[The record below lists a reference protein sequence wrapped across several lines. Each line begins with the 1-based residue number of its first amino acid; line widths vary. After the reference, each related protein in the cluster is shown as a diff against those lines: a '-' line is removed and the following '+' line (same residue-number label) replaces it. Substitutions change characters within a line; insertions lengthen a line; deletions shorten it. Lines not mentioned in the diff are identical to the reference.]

1 MGVPGKP
8 FHEKPPTLGELAEV
22 EDSSAPAPPPGTT
35 RTKPGPEAGYPGA
48 SPEIVD
54 AAFAGDATPSGAIEN
69 SPQWQQFFDICS
81 RIQGFPRHL
90 SIHVGGMLV
99 TGEPLID
106 MLPVERAT
114 MPGRVV
120 VQFNKDD
127 VEDLGLIKMDMLGLR
142 TLSVVE
148 ECLQLATAAT
158 GRRPD
163 LDALDLKDP
172 EVYRIASEADT
183 VGVFQI
189 ESRAQMATLPRT
201 RPDKFSDLVV
211 EVAIIRP
218 GPIQGNAVNPYIRR
232 RQGREPVSY
241 PHPKL
246 EPILEDTLGVILFQ
260 EQILQIAMDLGG
272 YTPAQADGFRRAMDR
287 NRSASA
293 MEALRDDFLS
303 SCAEHSGVDAKLG
316 NEIFRAIS
324 GFAQFGFC
332 RCLAGS
338 TRIEDP
344 ISGRTAT
351 LAELADFSEFY
362 SWRGGTLLAPPLL
375 GPPRSLLRGVG
386 VTSVLACGADRK
398 LRPAGI
404 SALYRN
410 GVQSTYRVASHS
422 GRSIIATGNHPFLT
436 PQGYRQLDDLGP
448 GCEVA
453 MQWTGDDIFWDR
465 IAAIDDAGEQETFD
479 LTVEPDH
486 NFVAEG
492 FVVHNSHAA
501 AFARTTYETIWL
513 RSHFPA
519 AYYCALMN
527 NQPMGFY
534 APSVLVEDA
543 KRHGVA
549 VLPVD
554 INRSRERCLPEGK
567 DAMRLG
573 FNYVRSIGQGQLERL
588 RREREKGEFSG
599 LQDFC
604 DRLCP
609 RDDSTAPVRD
619 GTISAPD
626 GRAGHVGTS
635 LNPAVPAPLS
645 RDAVENL
652 VMVGAFDFL
661 GRPRRRLL
669 WDVRE
674 AYQSAGCSRLVEPPA
689 EELPLPEMTEL
700 ERTSTDY
707 QLLEVTTGRHLV
719 SYYRDELIAEGVT
732 DSRGLKVARHNSRVR
747 VAGLV
752 ITRQAPGTAKRFRF
766 FTLEDEWGHINL
778 ILRPDFFSRHRRT
791 CNRNQMLLF
800 DGVVQNVDNVISVM
814 ATDVRALATPHVSPT
829 SHDFR

>member
-8 FHEKPPTLGELAEV
+8 FHEKPPTLGQLAAGEAA
-22 EDSSAPAPPPGTT
+22 SAPARPPGAT
-35 RTKPGPEAGYPGA
+35 RIKPGPEAGNPGA
-48 SPEIVD
+48 SPSLVD
-54 AAFAGDATPSGAIEN
+54 AAFTGDATPEDALEA
-69 SPQWQQFFDICS
+69 SPQWRQFFDICR

-106 MLPVERAT
+106 MLPVERAS

-148 ECLQLATAAT
+148 ECLELAEAQT
-158 GRRPD
+158 GERPD

-287 NRSASA
+287 NRSSAA
-293 MEALRDDFLS
+293 MEALRDDFLRA
-303 SCAEHSGVDAKLG
+303 CAETSGVDDKLG
-316 NEIFRAIS
+316 NEIFHAIS

-344 ISGRTAT
+344 ITGRTAT
-351 LAELADFSEFY
+351 LSELADISEFY
-362 SWRGGTLLAPPLL
+362 NWRGSTLA
-375 GPPRSLLRGVG
+375 RARYARGVG
-386 VTSVLACGADRK
+386 VTSVMACGVDRK

-404 SALYRN
+404 AAIYRN
-410 GVQSTYRVASHS
+410 GVQPTYGVTSHS
-422 GRSIIATGNHPFLT
+422 GRAIVATGNHPFLT
-436 PQGYRQLDDLGP
+436 PQGYRQIDDLGP

-453 MQWTGDDIFWDR
+453 MQWTGEDIFWDR
-465 IAAIDDAGEQETFD
+465 IAAIEDAGEQETFD
-479 LTVEPDH
+479 LTVDPHH

-513 RSHFPA
+513 RSRFPA

-543 KRHGVA
+543 KRHGIRVK
-549 VLPVD
+549 PVD
-554 INRSRERCLPEGK
+554 INLSRERCLPAGK

-588 RREREKGEFSG
+588 RRERQKGEFRD

-604 DRLCP
+604 DRACTP
-609 RDDSTAPVRD
+609 KQYPPDRPVGERD
-619 GTISAPD
+619 GTSSVPD
-626 GRAGHVGTS
+626 GRAGHLGTS

-645 RDAVENL
+645 QEAVENL

-661 GRPRRRLL
+661 GRPRRRIL

-674 AYQSAGCSRLVEPPA
+674 AYESAGQNQLVEPTA
-689 EELPLPEMTEL
+689 EELPLPEMTEI
-700 ERTSTDY
+700 EVTSTDY
-707 QLLEVTTGRHLV
+707 QLLQVTTGRHLV
-719 SYYRDELIAEGVT
+719 SYYRDELIADGVT
-732 DSRGLKVARHNSRVR
+732 DSRGLKTAPHNSHVR

-778 ILRPDFFSRHRRT
+778 ILHPDFFSQHRAT

-800 DGVVQNVDNVISVM
+800 DGIVQNVDNVISVK
-814 ATDVRALATPHVSPT
+814 ATDVRALHRPAVAPR

>member
-8 FHEKPPTLGELAEV
+8 FHEKPPTLGQLAEA
-22 EDSSAPAPPPGTT
+22 EETSAPARPPGAT
-35 RTKPGPEAGYPGA
+35 RIKPGPEAGYPGA
-48 SPEIVD
+48 SPDIVD
-54 AAFAGDATPSGAIEN
+54 GVFAACAAPDGAIDN
-69 SPQWQQFFDICS
+69 SPQWRQFFDICR

-99 TGEPLID
+99 TGQPLIE

-148 ECLQLATAAT
+148 ECLELAEAQT
-158 GRRPD
+158 GERPD

-189 ESRAQMATLPRT
+189 ESRAHMATLPRT

-287 NRSASA
+287 NRSSAA
-293 MEALRDDFLS
+293 MEALRDDFLRA
-303 SCAEHSGVDAKLG
+303 CAETSGVDDKLG
-316 NEIFRAIS
+316 NEIFHAIS

-344 ISGRTAT
+344 ITGRTAT
-351 LAELADFSEFY
+351 LSELADISEFY
-362 SWRGGTLLAPPLL
+362 NWRGSTLA
-375 GPPRSLLRGVG
+375 RARYARGVG
-386 VTSVLACGADRK
+386 VTSVMACGVDRK

-404 SALYRN
+404 AAIYRN
-410 GVQSTYRVASHS
+410 GVQPTYGVTSHS
-422 GRSIIATGNHPFLT
+422 GRAIVATGNHPFLT
-436 PQGYRQLDDLGP
+436 PQGYRQIDDLGP

-453 MQWTGDDIFWDR
+453 MQWTGEDIFWDR
-465 IAAIDDAGEQETFD
+465 IAAIEDAGEQETFD
-479 LTVEPDH
+479 LTVDPHH

-513 RSHFPA
+513 RSRFPA

-543 KRHGVA
+543 KRHGIRVK
-549 VLPVD
+549 PVD
-554 INRSRERCLPEGK
+554 INLSRERCLPAGK

-588 RREREKGEFSG
+588 RRERQKGEFRD

-604 DRLCP
+604 DRACTP
-609 RDDSTAPVRD
+609 KQYPPDRPVSERD
-619 GTISAPD
+619 GTSSAPD
-626 GRAGHVGTS
+626 GRAGHLGTS

-645 RDAVENL
+645 REAVENL
-652 VMVGAFDFL
+652 VMVGSFDFL
-661 GRPRRRLL
+661 GRPRRRIL

-674 AYQSAGCSRLVEPPA
+674 AYESAGQNQLVEPTA
-689 EELPLPEMTEL
+689 EELPLPEMTEI
-700 ERTSTDY
+700 EVTSTDY
-707 QLLEVTTGRHLV
+707 QLLQVTTGRHLV
-719 SYYRDELIAEGVT
+719 SYYRDELIADGVT
-732 DSRGLKVARHNSRVR
+732 DSRGLKTAPHNSHVR

-778 ILRPDFFSRHRRT
+778 ILHPDFFSQHRAT

-800 DGVVQNVDNVISVM
+800 DGIVQNVDNVISVK
-814 ATDVRALATPHVSPT
+814 ATDVRALHRPAVAPS

>member
-8 FHEKPPTLGELAEV
+8 LHEKPSVATDELTQ
-22 EDSSAPAPPPGTT
+22 PAPNTT
-35 RTKPGPEAGYPGA
+35 RVKPGPEAGYPGA
-48 SPEIVD
+48 SPELVD
-54 AAFAGDATPSGAIEN
+54 AGFAAAPAGGLRQN
-69 SPQWQQFFDICS
+69 RQWSQFFDICK

-148 ECLQLATAAT
+148 ECLQLTEKAT
-158 GRRPD
+158 GTRPD

-201 RPDKFSDLVV
+201 RPDRFSDLVV

-232 RQGREPVSY
+232 RQGREEVTY

-246 EPILEDTLGVILFQ
+246 EPILKDTLGVILFQ
-260 EQILQIAMDLGG
+260 EQILEIAMSLGG

-287 NRSASA
+287 HRHEHE
-293 MEALRDDFLS
+293 MEALRDGFLRAV
-303 SCAEHSGVDAKLG
+303 AEHSGVDAELG
-316 NEIFRAIS
+316 NDIFRSIS

-332 RCLAGS
+332 RCLAGD
-338 TRIEDP
+338 TRITDP
-344 ISGRTAT
+344 ITGNSTSLT
-351 LAELADFSEFY
+351 ELADHFDYRDWS
-362 SWRGGTLLAPPLL
+362 GGATLLAPP
-375 GPPRSLLRGVG
+375 
-386 VTSVLACGADRK
+386 VTSVLSHVEGRLAPGSIGAV
-398 LRPAGI
+398 
-404 SALYRN
+404 YRN
-410 GVQSTYRVASHS
+410 GVQRVHRVLSHS
-422 GRSIIATGNHPFLT
+422 GRAITATGNHPFLT
-436 PQGYRQLDDLGP
+436 PQGYRQLDDLAP

-453 MQWTGDDIFWDR
+453 LQWGAADIFWDR

-479 LTVEPDH
+479 ITVEPHH
-486 NFVAEG
+486 NFVADG

-513 RSHFPA
+513 RDRFPA
-519 AYYCALMN
+519 AYYCALLN

-534 APSVLVEDA
+534 HPAVLLEDA
-543 KRHGVA
+543 KRHGVE
-549 VLPVD
+549 VLPVHV
-554 INRSRERCLPEGK
+554 NLSRERCLPG
-567 DAMRLG
+567 DGGVGNGARLASTMRLG
-573 FNYVRSIGQGQLERL
+573 FNYVRGIGEGALERL
-588 RREREKGEFSG
+588 RQERERGEFRD

-604 DRLCP
+604 DRVCTP
-609 RDDSTAPVRD
+609 DDEAVAAHRAAA
-619 GTISAPD
+619 GR
-626 GRAGHVGTS
+626 RAGNLGTS
-635 LNPAVPAPLS
+635 LNPAEPAPLT
-645 RDAVENL
+645 REAVENL
-652 VMVGAFDFL
+652 VMVGAFDHL
-661 GRPRRRLL
+661 GVARRRLL
-669 WDVRE
+669 WDVRDAYE
-674 AYQSAGCSRLVEPPA
+674 AAGRARLVKPA
-689 EELPLPEMTEL
+689 AEALPLPPMTEL
-700 ERTSTDY
+700 EVTATDY
-707 QLLEVTTGRHLV
+707 QLLEVTTGRHLM
-719 SYYRDELIAEGVT
+719 SYYREALERAGVV
-732 DSRGLKVARHNSRVR
+732 DSRALKDAPNESRVR

-778 ILRPDFFSRHRRT
+778 ILHPDFFNRHRAVA
-791 CNRNQMLLF
+791 NRNQLLMF
-800 DGVVQNVDNVISVM
+800 EGTVQNVDNVISVR
-814 ATDVRALATPHVSPT
+814 ATDVRALPPLEVSPP
-829 SHDFR
+829 SHDYH

>member
-8 FHEKPPTLGELAEV
+8 FHEKPPTLGQLAAGEAA
-22 EDSSAPAPPPGTT
+22 SAPARPPGAT
-35 RTKPGPEAGYPGA
+35 RIKPGPEAGNPGA
-48 SPEIVD
+48 SPSLVD
-54 AAFAGDATPSGAIEN
+54 AAFTGDATPEDALEA
-69 SPQWQQFFDICS
+69 SPQWRQFFDICR

-106 MLPVERAT
+106 MLPVERAS

-148 ECLQLATAAT
+148 ECLELAEAQT
-158 GRRPD
+158 GERPD

-287 NRSASA
+287 NRSSAA
-293 MEALRDDFLS
+293 MEALRDDFLRA
-303 SCAEHSGVDAKLG
+303 CAETSGVDDKLG
-316 NEIFRAIS
+316 NEIFHAIS

-344 ISGRTAT
+344 ITGRTAT
-351 LAELADFSEFY
+351 LSELADISEFY
-362 SWRGGTLLAPPLL
+362 NWRGSTLA
-375 GPPRSLLRGVG
+375 RARYARGVG
-386 VTSVLACGADRK
+386 VTSVMACGVDRK

-404 SALYRN
+404 AAIYRN
-410 GVQSTYRVASHS
+410 GVQPTYGVTSHS
-422 GRSIIATGNHPFLT
+422 GRAIVATGNHPFLT
-436 PQGYRQLDDLGP
+436 PQGYRQIDDLGP

-453 MQWTGDDIFWDR
+453 MQWTGEDIFWDR
-465 IAAIDDAGEQETFD
+465 IAAIEDAGEQETFD
-479 LTVEPDH
+479 LTVDPHH

-513 RSHFPA
+513 RSRFPA

-543 KRHGVA
+543 KRHGIRVK
-549 VLPVD
+549 PVD
-554 INRSRERCLPEGK
+554 INLSRERCLPAGK

-588 RREREKGEFSG
+588 RRERQKGEFRD

-604 DRLCP
+604 DRACTP
-609 RDDSTAPVRD
+609 KQYPPDRPVGERD
-619 GTISAPD
+619 GTSSVPD
-626 GRAGHVGTS
+626 GRAGHLGTS

-645 RDAVENL
+645 REAVENL
-652 VMVGAFDFL
+652 VMVGSFDFL
-661 GRPRRRLL
+661 GRPRRRIL

-674 AYQSAGCSRLVEPPA
+674 AYESAGQNQLVEPTA
-689 EELPLPEMTEL
+689 EELPLPEMTEI
-700 ERTSTDY
+700 EVTSTDY
-707 QLLEVTTGRHLV
+707 QLLQVTTGRHLV
-719 SYYRDELIAEGVT
+719 SYYRDELVADGVT
-732 DSRGLKVARHNSRVR
+732 DSRGLKTAPHNSHVR

-778 ILRPDFFSRHRRT
+778 ILHPDFFSQHRAT

-800 DGVVQNVDNVISVM
+800 DGIVQNVDNVISVK
-814 ATDVRALATPHVSPT
+814 ATDVRALHRPAVAPR

>member
-1 MGVPGKP
+1 
-8 FHEKPPTLGELAEV
+8 
-22 EDSSAPAPPPGTT
+22 
-35 RTKPGPEAGYPGA
+35 
-48 SPEIVD
+48 
-54 AAFAGDATPSGAIEN
+54 
-69 SPQWQQFFDICS
+69 
-81 RIQGFPRHL
+81 
-90 SIHVGGMLV
+90 
-99 TGEPLID
+99 
-106 MLPVERAT
+106 

-148 ECLQLATAAT
+148 ECLELAEAQT
-158 GRRPD
+158 GERPD

-287 NRSASA
+287 NRSSAA
-293 MEALRDDFLS
+293 MEALRDDFLRA
-303 SCAEHSGVDAKLG
+303 CAETSGVDDKLG
-316 NEIFRAIS
+316 NEIFHAIS

-344 ISGRTAT
+344 ITGRTAT
-351 LAELADFSEFY
+351 LSELADISEFY
-362 SWRGGTLLAPPLL
+362 NWRGSTLA
-375 GPPRSLLRGVG
+375 RARYARGVG
-386 VTSVLACGADRK
+386 VTSVMACGVDRK

-404 SALYRN
+404 AAIYRN
-410 GVQSTYRVASHS
+410 GVQPTYGVTSHS
-422 GRSIIATGNHPFLT
+422 GRAIVATGNHPFLT
-436 PQGYRQLDDLGP
+436 PQGYRQIDDLGP

-453 MQWTGDDIFWDR
+453 MQWTGEDIFWDR
-465 IAAIDDAGEQETFD
+465 IAAIEDAGEQETFD
-479 LTVEPDH
+479 LTVDPHH

-513 RSHFPA
+513 RSRFPA

-543 KRHGVA
+543 KRHGIRVK
-549 VLPVD
+549 PVD
-554 INRSRERCLPEGK
+554 INLSRERCLPAGK

-588 RREREKGEFSG
+588 RRERQKGEFRD

-604 DRLCP
+604 DRACTP
-609 RDDSTAPVRD
+609 KQYPPDRPVGERD
-619 GTISAPD
+619 GTSSAPD
-626 GRAGHVGTS
+626 GRAGHLGTS

-645 RDAVENL
+645 REAVENL
-652 VMVGAFDFL
+652 VMVGSFDFL
-661 GRPRRRLL
+661 GRPRRRIL

-674 AYQSAGCSRLVEPPA
+674 AYESAGQNQLVEPTA
-689 EELPLPEMTEL
+689 EELPLPEMTEI
-700 ERTSTDY
+700 EVTSTDY
-707 QLLEVTTGRHLV
+707 QLLQVTTGRHLV
-719 SYYRDELIAEGVT
+719 SYYRDELIADGVT
-732 DSRGLKVARHNSRVR
+732 DSRGLKTAPHNSHVR

-778 ILRPDFFSRHRRT
+778 ILHPDFFSQHRAT

-800 DGVVQNVDNVISVM
+800 DGIVQNVDNVISVK
-814 ATDVRALATPHVSPT
+814 ATDVRALHRPAVAPS

>member
-8 FHEKPPTLGELAEV
+8 FHEKPPTLGQLAAGEAA
-22 EDSSAPAPPPGTT
+22 SAPARPPGAT
-35 RTKPGPEAGYPGA
+35 RIKPGPEAGNPGA
-48 SPEIVD
+48 SPSLVD
-54 AAFAGDATPSGAIEN
+54 AAFTGDATPEDALEA
-69 SPQWQQFFDICS
+69 SPQWRQFFDICR

-106 MLPVERAT
+106 MLPVERAS

-148 ECLQLATAAT
+148 ECLELAEAQT
-158 GRRPD
+158 GERPD

-287 NRSASA
+287 NRSSAA
-293 MEALRDDFLS
+293 MEALRDDFLRA
-303 SCAEHSGVDAKLG
+303 CAETSGVDDKLG
-316 NEIFRAIS
+316 NEIFHAIS

-344 ISGRTAT
+344 ITGRTAT
-351 LAELADFSEFY
+351 LSELADISEFY
-362 SWRGGTLLAPPLL
+362 NWRGSTLA
-375 GPPRSLLRGVG
+375 RARYARGVG
-386 VTSVLACGADRK
+386 VTSVMACGVDRK

-404 SALYRN
+404 AAIYRN
-410 GVQSTYRVASHS
+410 GVQPTYGVTSQS
-422 GRSIIATGNHPFLT
+422 GRAIVATGNHPFLT
-436 PQGYRQLDDLGP
+436 PQGYRQIDDLGP

-453 MQWTGDDIFWDR
+453 MQWTGGDIFWDR
-465 IAAIDDAGEQETFD
+465 IAAIEDAGEQETFD
-479 LTVEPDH
+479 LTVDPHH

-513 RSHFPA
+513 RSRFPA

-543 KRHGVA
+543 KRHGIRVK
-549 VLPVD
+549 PVD
-554 INRSRERCLPEGK
+554 INLSRERCLPAGK

-588 RREREKGEFSG
+588 RRERQKGEFRD

-604 DRLCP
+604 DRACTP
-609 RDDSTAPVRD
+609 KQYPPDRPVGERD
-619 GTISAPD
+619 GTSSVPD
-626 GRAGHVGTS
+626 GRAGHLGTS

-645 RDAVENL
+645 REAVENL
-652 VMVGAFDFL
+652 VMVGSFDFL
-661 GRPRRRLL
+661 GRPRRRIL

-674 AYQSAGCSRLVEPPA
+674 AYESAGQNQLVEPTA
-689 EELPLPEMTEL
+689 EELPLPEMTEI
-700 ERTSTDY
+700 EVTSTDY
-707 QLLEVTTGRHLV
+707 QLLQVTTGRHLV
-719 SYYRDELIAEGVT
+719 SYYRDELIADGVT
-732 DSRGLKVARHNSRVR
+732 DSRGLKTAPHNSHVR

-778 ILRPDFFSRHRRT
+778 ILHPDFFSQHRAT

-800 DGVVQNVDNVISVM
+800 DGIVQNVDNVISVK
-814 ATDVRALATPHVSPT
+814 ATDVRALHRPAVAPS

>member
-8 FHEKPPTLGELAEV
+8 FHEKPPTLGQLAAGEAA
-22 EDSSAPAPPPGTT
+22 SAPARPPGAT
-35 RTKPGPEAGYPGA
+35 RIKPGPEAGNPGA
-48 SPEIVD
+48 SPSLVD
-54 AAFAGDATPSGAIEN
+54 AAFTGDATPEDALEA
-69 SPQWQQFFDICS
+69 SPQWRQFFDICR

-99 TGEPLID
+99 TGQPLIE

-148 ECLQLATAAT
+148 ECLELAEAQT
-158 GRRPD
+158 GERPD

-287 NRSASA
+287 NRSSAA
-293 MEALRDDFLS
+293 MEALRDDFLRA
-303 SCAEHSGVDAKLG
+303 CAETSGVDDKLG
-316 NEIFRAIS
+316 NEIFHAIS

-344 ISGRTAT
+344 ITGRTAT
-351 LAELADFSEFY
+351 LSELADISEFY
-362 SWRGGTLLAPPLL
+362 NWRGSTLA
-375 GPPRSLLRGVG
+375 RARYARGVG
-386 VTSVLACGADRK
+386 VTSVMACGVDRK

-404 SALYRN
+404 AAIYRN
-410 GVQSTYRVASHS
+410 GVQPTYGVTSHS
-422 GRSIIATGNHPFLT
+422 GRAIVATGNHPFLT
-436 PQGYRQLDDLGP
+436 PQGYRQIDDLGP

-453 MQWTGDDIFWDR
+453 MQWTGEDIFWDR
-465 IAAIDDAGEQETFD
+465 IAAIEDAGEQETFD
-479 LTVEPDH
+479 LTVDPHH

-513 RSHFPA
+513 RSRFPA

-543 KRHGVA
+543 KRHGIRVK
-549 VLPVD
+549 PVD
-554 INRSRERCLPEGK
+554 INLSRERCLPAGK

-588 RREREKGEFSG
+588 RRERQKGEFRD

-604 DRLCP
+604 DRACTP
-609 RDDSTAPVRD
+609 KQYPPDRPVGERD
-619 GTISAPD
+619 GTSSVPD
-626 GRAGHVGTS
+626 GRAGHLGTS

-645 RDAVENL
+645 REAVENL
-652 VMVGAFDFL
+652 VMVGSFDFL
-661 GRPRRRLL
+661 GRPRRRIL

-674 AYQSAGCSRLVEPPA
+674 AYESAGQNQLVEPTA
-689 EELPLPEMTEL
+689 EELPLPEMTEI
-700 ERTSTDY
+700 EVTSTDY
-707 QLLEVTTGRHLV
+707 QLLQVTTGRHLV
-719 SYYRDELIAEGVT
+719 SYYRDELIADGVT
-732 DSRGLKVARHNSRVR
+732 DSRGLKTAPHNSHVR

-778 ILRPDFFSRHRRT
+778 ILHPDFFSQHRAT

-800 DGVVQNVDNVISVM
+800 DGIVQNVDNVISVK
-814 ATDVRALATPHVSPT
+814 ATDVRALHRPAVAPR

>member
-8 FHEKPPTLGELAEV
+8 FHEKPPTLGQLAEA
-22 EDSSAPAPPPGTT
+22 EETSAPARPPGAT
-35 RTKPGPEAGYPGA
+35 RIKPGPEAGYPGA
-48 SPEIVD
+48 SPDIVD
-54 AAFAGDATPSGAIEN
+54 GVFAAGAAPDGAIDN
-69 SPQWQQFFDICS
+69 SPQWRQFFDICR

-99 TGEPLID
+99 TGQPLIE

-148 ECLQLATAAT
+148 ECLELAEAQT
-158 GRRPD
+158 GERPD

-287 NRSASA
+287 NRSSAA
-293 MEALRDDFLS
+293 MEALRDDFLRA
-303 SCAEHSGVDAKLG
+303 CAETSGVDDKLG
-316 NEIFRAIS
+316 NEIFHAIS

-344 ISGRTAT
+344 ITGRTAT
-351 LAELADFSEFY
+351 LSELANISEFY
-362 SWRGGTLLAPPLL
+362 NWRGSTLA
-375 GPPRSLLRGVG
+375 RARYARGVG
-386 VTSVLACGADRK
+386 VTSVMACGVDRK

-404 SALYRN
+404 AAIYRN
-410 GVQSTYRVASHS
+410 GVQPTYGVTSQS
-422 GRSIIATGNHPFLT
+422 GRAIVATGNHPFLT
-436 PQGYRQLDDLGP
+436 PQGYRQIDDLGP

-453 MQWTGDDIFWDR
+453 MQWTGEDIFWDR
-465 IAAIDDAGEQETFD
+465 IAAIEDAGEQETFD
-479 LTVEPDH
+479 LTVDPHH

-513 RSHFPA
+513 RSRFPA

-543 KRHGVA
+543 KRHGIRVK
-549 VLPVD
+549 PVD
-554 INRSRERCLPEGK
+554 INLSRERCLPAGK

-588 RREREKGEFSG
+588 RRERQKGEFRD

-604 DRLCP
+604 DRACTP
-609 RDDSTAPVRD
+609 KQYPPDRPVSERD
-619 GTISAPD
+619 GTSSAPD
-626 GRAGHVGTS
+626 GRAGHLGTS

-645 RDAVENL
+645 QEAVENL

-661 GRPRRRLL
+661 GRPRRRIL

-674 AYQSAGCSRLVEPPA
+674 AYESAGQNQLVEPTA
-689 EELPLPEMTEL
+689 EELPLPEMTEI
-700 ERTSTDY
+700 EVTSTDY
-707 QLLEVTTGRHLV
+707 QLLQVTTGRHLV
-719 SYYRDELIAEGVT
+719 SYYRDELIADGVT
-732 DSRGLKVARHNSRVR
+732 DSRGLKTAPHNSHVR

-778 ILRPDFFSRHRRT
+778 ILHPDFFSQHRAT

-800 DGVVQNVDNVISVM
+800 DGIVQNVDNVISVK
-814 ATDVRALATPHVSPT
+814 ATDVRALHRPAVAPS

>member
-8 FHEKPPTLGELAEV
+8 FHEKPPTLGQLAAGEAA
-22 EDSSAPAPPPGTT
+22 SAPARPPGAT
-35 RTKPGPEAGYPGA
+35 RIKPGPEAGNPGA
-48 SPEIVD
+48 SPSLVD
-54 AAFAGDATPSGAIEN
+54 AAFTGDATPEDALEA
-69 SPQWQQFFDICS
+69 SPQWRQFFDICR

-148 ECLQLATAAT
+148 ECLELAEAQT
-158 GRRPD
+158 GERPD

-287 NRSASA
+287 NRSSAA
-293 MEALRDDFLS
+293 MEALRDDFLRA
-303 SCAEHSGVDAKLG
+303 CAETSGVDDKLG
-316 NEIFRAIS
+316 NEIFHAIS

-344 ISGRTAT
+344 ITGRTAT
-351 LAELADFSEFY
+351 LSELADISEFY
-362 SWRGGTLLAPPLL
+362 NWRGSTLA
-375 GPPRSLLRGVG
+375 RARYARGVG
-386 VTSVLACGADRK
+386 VTSVMACGVDRK

-404 SALYRN
+404 AAIYRN
-410 GVQSTYRVASHS
+410 GVQPTYGVTSHS
-422 GRSIIATGNHPFLT
+422 GRAIVATGNHPFLT
-436 PQGYRQLDDLGP
+436 PQGYRQIDDLGP

-453 MQWTGDDIFWDR
+453 MQWTGEDIFWDR
-465 IAAIDDAGEQETFD
+465 IAAIEDAGEQETFD
-479 LTVEPDH
+479 LTVDPHH

-513 RSHFPA
+513 RSRFPA

-543 KRHGVA
+543 KRHGIRVK
-549 VLPVD
+549 PVD
-554 INRSRERCLPEGK
+554 INLSRERCLPAGK

-588 RREREKGEFSG
+588 RRERQKGEFRD

-604 DRLCP
+604 DRACTP
-609 RDDSTAPVRD
+609 KQYPPDRPVGERD
-619 GTISAPD
+619 GTSSAPD
-626 GRAGHVGTS
+626 GRAGHLGTS

-645 RDAVENL
+645 REAVENL

-661 GRPRRRLL
+661 GRPRRRIL

-674 AYQSAGCSRLVEPPA
+674 AYESAGQNQLVEPTA
-689 EELPLPEMTEL
+689 EELPLPEMTEI
-700 ERTSTDY
+700 EVTSTDY
-707 QLLEVTTGRHLV
+707 QLLQVTTGRHLV
-719 SYYRDELIAEGVT
+719 SYYRDELIADGVT
-732 DSRGLKVARHNSRVR
+732 DSRGLKTAPHNSHVR

-778 ILRPDFFSRHRRT
+778 ILHPDFFSQHRAT

-800 DGVVQNVDNVISVM
+800 DGIVQNVDNVISVK
-814 ATDVRALATPHVSPT
+814 ATDVRALHRPAVAPS

>member
-8 FHEKPPTLGELAEV
+8 FHEKPPTLGQLAAGEAA
-22 EDSSAPAPPPGTT
+22 SAPARPPGAT
-35 RTKPGPEAGYPGA
+35 RIKPGPEAGNPGA
-48 SPEIVD
+48 SPSLVD
-54 AAFAGDATPSGAIEN
+54 AAFTGDATPEDALEA
-69 SPQWQQFFDICS
+69 SPQWRQFFDICR

-106 MLPVERAT
+106 MLPVDRAS

-127 VEDLGLIKMDMLGLR
+127 VEHLGLIKMDMLGLR

-148 ECLQLATAAT
+148 ECLELAEAQT
-158 GRRPD
+158 GERPD

-287 NRSASA
+287 NRSSAA
-293 MEALRDDFLS
+293 MEALRDDFLRA
-303 SCAEHSGVDAKLG
+303 CAETSGVDDKLG
-316 NEIFRAIS
+316 NEIFHAIS

-344 ISGRTAT
+344 ITGRTAT
-351 LAELADFSEFY
+351 LSELADISEFY
-362 SWRGGTLLAPPLL
+362 NWRGSTLA
-375 GPPRSLLRGVG
+375 RARYARGVG
-386 VTSVLACGADRK
+386 VTSVMACGVDRK

-404 SALYRN
+404 AAIYRN
-410 GVQSTYRVASHS
+410 GVQPTYGVTSHS
-422 GRSIIATGNHPFLT
+422 GRAIVATGNHPFLT
-436 PQGYRQLDDLGP
+436 PQGYRQIDDLGP

-453 MQWTGDDIFWDR
+453 MQWTGGDIFWDR
-465 IAAIDDAGEQETFD
+465 IAAIEDAGEQETFD
-479 LTVEPDH
+479 LTVDPHH

-513 RSHFPA
+513 RSRFPA

-543 KRHGVA
+543 KRHGIRVK
-549 VLPVD
+549 PVD
-554 INRSRERCLPEGK
+554 INLSRERCLPAGK

-588 RREREKGEFSG
+588 RRERQKGEFRD

-604 DRLCP
+604 DRACTP
-609 RDDSTAPVRD
+609 KQYPPDRPVGERD
-619 GTISAPD
+619 GTSSAPD
-626 GRAGHVGTS
+626 GRAGHLGTS

-645 RDAVENL
+645 REAVENL

-661 GRPRRRLL
+661 GRPRRRIL

-674 AYQSAGCSRLVEPPA
+674 AYESAGQNQLVEPTA
-689 EELPLPEMTEL
+689 EELPLPEMTEI
-700 ERTSTDY
+700 EVTSTDY
-707 QLLEVTTGRHLV
+707 QLLQVTTGRHLV
-719 SYYRDELIAEGVT
+719 SYYRDELIADGVT
-732 DSRGLKVARHNSRVR
+732 DSRGLKTAPHNSHVR

-778 ILRPDFFSRHRRT
+778 ILHPDFFSQHRAT

-800 DGVVQNVDNVISVM
+800 DGIVQNVDNVISVK
-814 ATDVRALATPHVSPT
+814 ATDVRALHRPAVAPR

>member
-8 FHEKPPTLGELAEV
+8 FHEKPPTLGQLAAGEAA
-22 EDSSAPAPPPGTT
+22 SAPARPPGAT
-35 RTKPGPEAGYPGA
+35 RIKPGPEAGNPGA
-48 SPEIVD
+48 SPSLVD
-54 AAFAGDATPSGAIEN
+54 AAFTGDATPEDALEA
-69 SPQWQQFFDICS
+69 SPQWRQFFDICR

-106 MLPVERAT
+106 MLPVERAS

-148 ECLQLATAAT
+148 ECLELAEAQT
-158 GRRPD
+158 GERPD

-287 NRSASA
+287 NRSSAA
-293 MEALRDDFLS
+293 MEALRDDFLRA
-303 SCAEHSGVDAKLG
+303 CAETSGVDDKLG
-316 NEIFRAIS
+316 NEIFHAIS

-344 ISGRTAT
+344 ITGRTAT
-351 LAELADFSEFY
+351 LSELADISEFY
-362 SWRGGTLLAPPLL
+362 NWRGSTLA
-375 GPPRSLLRGVG
+375 RARYARGVG
-386 VTSVLACGADRK
+386 VTSVMACGVDRK

-404 SALYRN
+404 AAIYRN
-410 GVQSTYRVASHS
+410 GVQPTYGVTSHS
-422 GRSIIATGNHPFLT
+422 GRAIVATGNHPFLT
-436 PQGYRQLDDLGP
+436 PQGYRQIDDLGP

-453 MQWTGDDIFWDR
+453 MQWTGGDIFWDR
-465 IAAIDDAGEQETFD
+465 IAAIEDAGEQETFD
-479 LTVEPDH
+479 LTVDPHH

-513 RSHFPA
+513 RSRFPA

-543 KRHGVA
+543 KRHGIRVK
-549 VLPVD
+549 PVD
-554 INRSRERCLPEGK
+554 INLSRERCLPAGK

-588 RREREKGEFSG
+588 RRERQKGEFRD

-604 DRLCP
+604 DRACTP
-609 RDDSTAPVRD
+609 KQYPPDRPVGERD
-619 GTISAPD
+619 GTSSVPD
-626 GRAGHVGTS
+626 GRAGHLGTS

-645 RDAVENL
+645 REAVENL
-652 VMVGAFDFL
+652 VMVGSFDFL
-661 GRPRRRLL
+661 GRPRRRIL

-674 AYQSAGCSRLVEPPA
+674 AYESAGQNQLVEPTA
-689 EELPLPEMTEL
+689 EELPLPEMTEI
-700 ERTSTDY
+700 EVTSTDY
-707 QLLEVTTGRHLV
+707 QLLQVTTGRHLV
-719 SYYRDELIAEGVT
+719 SYYRDELIADGVT
-732 DSRGLKVARHNSRVR
+732 DSRGLKTAPHNSHVR

-778 ILRPDFFSRHRRT
+778 ILHPDFFSQHRAT

-800 DGVVQNVDNVISVM
+800 DGIVQNVDNVISVK
-814 ATDVRALATPHVSPT
+814 ATDVRALHRPAVAPS

>member
-22 EDSSAPAPPPGTT
+22 EHSSSPALPPGAT

-48 SPEIVD
+48 SPSIVD
-54 AAFAGDATPSGAIEN
+54 AAFVGDAAPSGAIEN
-69 SPQWQQFFDICS
+69 SPQWQQFFDICR

-106 MLPVERAT
+106 LLPVERAT

-148 ECLQLATAAT
+148 ECLQLATAQA
-158 GRRPD
+158 GERPD

-172 EVYRIASEADT
+172 EVYGIASEADT

-232 RQGREPVSY
+232 RQGKEPVSY

-293 MEALRDDFLS
+293 MEELRDDFLS
-303 SCAEHSGVDAKLG
+303 SCAEHSDVDAKLG
-316 NEIFRAIS
+316 NEIFKSIS

-332 RCLAGS
+332 RCLGGS

-344 ISGRTAT
+344 VSGHTAT
-351 LAELADFSEFY
+351 LAELANLSE
-362 SWRGGTLLAPPLL
+362 
-375 GPPRSLLRGVG
+375 
-386 VTSVLACGADRK
+386 VTSVMACGPDRK

-404 SALYRN
+404 AALYRN
-410 GVQSTYRVASHS
+410 GVQPTYRVASRS
-422 GRSIIATGNHPFLT
+422 GRSVIATGNHPFLT

-465 IAAIDDAGEQETFD
+465 IALIEDAGEQETFD

-513 RSHFPA
+513 RSRFPA

-554 INRSRERCLPEGK
+554 INRSRERCLPEGM

-609 RDDSTAPVRD
+609 RDDSAAPATARG

-645 RDAVENL
+645 REAVENL

-661 GRPRRRLL
+661 GSPRRRLL
-669 WDVRE
+669 WDVRD
-674 AYQSAGCSRLVEPPA
+674 AYQSAGHSRLVEPAA

-732 DSRGLKVARHNSRVR
+732 DSRGLKIARHNSRVR

-814 ATDVRALATPHVSPT
+814 ATDVRALATPQVSPS

>member
-8 FHEKPPTLGELAEV
+8 FHEKPPTLGQLAAGEAA
-22 EDSSAPAPPPGTT
+22 SAPARPPGAT
-35 RTKPGPEAGYPGA
+35 RIKPGPEAGNPGA
-48 SPEIVD
+48 SPSLVD
-54 AAFAGDATPSGAIEN
+54 AAFTGDATPEDALEA
-69 SPQWQQFFDICS
+69 SPQWRQFFDICR

-106 MLPVERAT
+106 MLPVERAS

-148 ECLQLATAAT
+148 ECLELAEAQT
-158 GRRPD
+158 GERPD

-287 NRSASA
+287 NRSSAA
-293 MEALRDDFLS
+293 MEALRDDFLRA
-303 SCAEHSGVDAKLG
+303 CAETSGVDDKLG
-316 NEIFRAIS
+316 NEIFHAIS

-344 ISGRTAT
+344 ITGRTAT
-351 LAELADFSEFY
+351 LSELADISEFY
-362 SWRGGTLLAPPLL
+362 NWRGSTLA
-375 GPPRSLLRGVG
+375 RARYARGVG
-386 VTSVLACGADRK
+386 VTSVMACGVDRK

-404 SALYRN
+404 AAIYRN
-410 GVQSTYRVASHS
+410 GVQPTYGVTSHS
-422 GRSIIATGNHPFLT
+422 GRAIVATGNHPFLT
-436 PQGYRQLDDLGP
+436 PQGYRQIDDLGP

-453 MQWTGDDIFWDR
+453 MQWTGEDIFWDR
-465 IAAIDDAGEQETFD
+465 IAAIEDAGEQETFD
-479 LTVEPDH
+479 LTVDPHH

-513 RSHFPA
+513 RSRFPA

-543 KRHGVA
+543 KRHGIRVK
-549 VLPVD
+549 PVD
-554 INRSRERCLPEGK
+554 INLSRERCLPAGK

-588 RREREKGEFSG
+588 RRERQKGEFRD

-604 DRLCP
+604 DRACTP
-609 RDDSTAPVRD
+609 KQYPPDRPVGERD
-619 GTISAPD
+619 GTSSVPD
-626 GRAGHVGTS
+626 GRAGHLGTS

-645 RDAVENL
+645 QEAVENL
-652 VMVGAFDFL
+652 VMVGSFDFL
-661 GRPRRRLL
+661 GRPRRRIL

-674 AYQSAGCSRLVEPPA
+674 AYESAGQNQLVEPTA
-689 EELPLPEMTEL
+689 EELPLPEMTEI
-700 ERTSTDY
+700 EVTSTDY
-707 QLLEVTTGRHLV
+707 QLLQVTTGRHLV
-719 SYYRDELIAEGVT
+719 SYYRDELIADGVT
-732 DSRGLKVARHNSRVR
+732 DSRGLKTAPHNSHVR

-778 ILRPDFFSRHRRT
+778 ILHPDFFSQHRAT

-800 DGVVQNVDNVISVM
+800 DGIVQNVDNVISVK
-814 ATDVRALATPHVSPT
+814 ATDVRALHRPAVAPR

>member
-8 FHEKPPTLGELAEV
+8 FHEKPPTLGQLAEA
-22 EDSSAPAPPPGTT
+22 EETSAPARPPGAT
-35 RTKPGPEAGYPGA
+35 RIKPGPEAGYPGA
-48 SPEIVD
+48 SPDIVD
-54 AAFAGDATPSGAIEN
+54 GVFAAGAAPDGAIDN
-69 SPQWQQFFDICS
+69 SPQWRQFFDICR

-99 TGEPLID
+99 TGQPLIE

-148 ECLQLATAAT
+148 ECLELAEAQT
-158 GRRPD
+158 GERPD

-287 NRSASA
+287 NRSSAA
-293 MEALRDDFLS
+293 MEALRDDFLRA
-303 SCAEHSGVDAKLG
+303 CAETSGVDDKLG
-316 NEIFRAIS
+316 NEIFHAIS

-344 ISGRTAT
+344 ITGRTAT
-351 LAELADFSEFY
+351 LSELADISEFY
-362 SWRGGTLLAPPLL
+362 NWRGSTLA
-375 GPPRSLLRGVG
+375 RARYARGVG
-386 VTSVLACGADRK
+386 VTSVMACGVDRK

-404 SALYRN
+404 AAIYRN
-410 GVQSTYRVASHS
+410 GVQPTYGVTSQS
-422 GRSIIATGNHPFLT
+422 GRAIVATGNHPFLT
-436 PQGYRQLDDLGP
+436 PQGYRQIDDLGP

-453 MQWTGDDIFWDR
+453 MQWTGEDIFWDR
-465 IAAIDDAGEQETFD
+465 IAAIEDAGEQETFD
-479 LTVEPDH
+479 LTVDPHH

-513 RSHFPA
+513 RSRFPA

-543 KRHGVA
+543 KRHGIRVK
-549 VLPVD
+549 PVD
-554 INRSRERCLPEGK
+554 INLSRERCLPAGK

-588 RREREKGEFSG
+588 RRERQKGEFRD

-604 DRLCP
+604 DRACTP
-609 RDDSTAPVRD
+609 KQYPPDRPVSERD
-619 GTISAPD
+619 GTSSAPD
-626 GRAGHVGTS
+626 GRAGHLGTS

-645 RDAVENL
+645 QEAVENL

-661 GRPRRRLL
+661 GRPRRRIL

-674 AYQSAGCSRLVEPPA
+674 AYESAGQNQLVEPTA
-689 EELPLPEMTEL
+689 EELPLPEMTEI
-700 ERTSTDY
+700 EVTSTDY
-707 QLLEVTTGRHLV
+707 QLLQVTTGRHLV
-719 SYYRDELIAEGVT
+719 SYYRDELIADGVT
-732 DSRGLKVARHNSRVR
+732 DSRGLKTAPHNSHVR

-778 ILRPDFFSRHRRT
+778 ILHPDFFSQHRAT

-800 DGVVQNVDNVISVM
+800 DGIVQNVDNVISVK
-814 ATDVRALATPHVSPT
+814 ATDVRALHRPAVAPR

>member
-8 FHEKPPTLGELAEV
+8 FHEKPPTLGQLAAGEAA
-22 EDSSAPAPPPGTT
+22 SAPARPPGAT
-35 RTKPGPEAGYPGA
+35 RIKPGPEAGNPGA
-48 SPEIVD
+48 SPSLVD
-54 AAFAGDATPSGAIEN
+54 AAFTGDATPEDALEA
-69 SPQWQQFFDICS
+69 SPQWRQFFDICR

-106 MLPVERAT
+106 MLPVERAS

-148 ECLQLATAAT
+148 ECLELAEAQT
-158 GRRPD
+158 GERPD

-287 NRSASA
+287 NRSSAA
-293 MEALRDDFLS
+293 MEALRDDFLRA
-303 SCAEHSGVDAKLG
+303 CAETSGVDDKLG
-316 NEIFRAIS
+316 NEIFHAIS

-344 ISGRTAT
+344 ITGRTAT
-351 LAELADFSEFY
+351 LSELADISEFY
-362 SWRGGTLLAPPLL
+362 NWRGSTLA
-375 GPPRSLLRGVG
+375 RARYARGVG
-386 VTSVLACGADRK
+386 VTSVMACGVDRK

-404 SALYRN
+404 AAIYRN
-410 GVQSTYRVASHS
+410 GVQPTYGVTSHS
-422 GRSIIATGNHPFLT
+422 GRAIVATGNHPFLT
-436 PQGYRQLDDLGP
+436 PQGYRQIDDLGP

-453 MQWTGDDIFWDR
+453 MQWTGEDIFWDR
-465 IAAIDDAGEQETFD
+465 IAAIEDAGEQETFD
-479 LTVEPDH
+479 LTVDPHH

-513 RSHFPA
+513 RSRFPA

-543 KRHGVA
+543 KRHGIRVK
-549 VLPVD
+549 PVD
-554 INRSRERCLPEGK
+554 INLSRERCLPAGK

-588 RREREKGEFSG
+588 RRERQKGEFRD

-604 DRLCP
+604 DRACTP
-609 RDDSTAPVRD
+609 KQYPPDRPVGERD
-619 GTISAPD
+619 GTSSAPD
-626 GRAGHVGTS
+626 GRAGHLGTS

-645 RDAVENL
+645 QEAVENL

-661 GRPRRRLL
+661 GRPRRRIL

-674 AYQSAGCSRLVEPPA
+674 AYESAGQNQLVEPTA
-689 EELPLPEMTEL
+689 EELPLPEMTEI
-700 ERTSTDY
+700 EVTSTDY
-707 QLLEVTTGRHLV
+707 QLLQVTTGRHLV
-719 SYYRDELIAEGVT
+719 SYYRDELIADGVT
-732 DSRGLKVARHNSRVR
+732 DSRGLKTAPHNSHVR

-778 ILRPDFFSRHRRT
+778 ILHPDFFSQHRAT

-800 DGVVQNVDNVISVM
+800 DGIVQNVDNVISVK
-814 ATDVRALATPHVSPT
+814 ATDVRALHRPAVAPR

>member
-8 FHEKPPTLGELAEV
+8 FHEKPPILTDERVREP
-22 EDSSAPAPPPGTT
+22 APAAPPTST
-35 RTKPGPEAGYPGA
+35 RVKSGPEAGYPGA
-48 SPEIVD
+48 SPELVD
-54 AAFAGDATPSGAIEN
+54 GVFSGDATAGGALET
-69 SPQWQQFFDICS
+69 SPQWRQFFDICH

-148 ECLQLATAAT
+148 ECLELARDET
-158 GRRPD
+158 GERPD

-201 RPDKFSDLVV
+201 RPDRFSDMVV

-232 RQGREPVSY
+232 RQGKEPVTY

-287 NRSASA
+287 NRSISA
-293 MEALRDDFLS
+293 MEDLRDDFLS
-303 SCAEHSGVDAKLG
+303 ACAETSGVDEALG
-316 NEIFRAIS
+316 NEIFKSIS

-344 ISGRTAT
+344 ISGRSAT
-351 LAELADFSEFY
+351 LAELADLSEFY
-362 SWRGGTLLAPPLL
+362 SWRGVGTLLAPP
-375 GPPRSLLRGVG
+375 
-386 VTSVLACGADRK
+386 VTSVLACGTDMK

-404 SALYRN
+404 TALYRN
-410 GVQSTYRVASHS
+410 GVQPTYRVTSH
-422 GRSIIATGNHPFLT
+422 GGAAIVATGNHPFLT

-465 IAAIDDAGEQETFD
+465 IATIEDAGEQETFD

-519 AYYCALMN
+519 AYYCGLMN

-534 APSVLVEDA
+534 SPAVLVEDA
-543 KRHGVA
+543 KRHGLE

-554 INRSRERCLPEGK
+554 INKSRERCLPAGEN
-567 DAMRLG
+567 ALRLG

-588 RREREKGEFSG
+588 RRERRQGEFLG

-604 DRLCP
+604 DRVCTI
-609 RDDSTAPVRD
+609 DAGAAPETSRE
-619 GTISAPD
+619 GTMSAPD
-626 GRAGHVGTS
+626 GRAGHLGTS
-635 LNPAVPAPLS
+635 LNPATPAPLS
-645 RDAVENL
+645 REAVENL

-669 WDVRE
+669 WDVRD
-674 AYQSAGCSRLVEPPA
+674 AYESAGQSRLVEPPA
-689 EELPLPEMTEL
+689 EELPLPAMTEL
-700 ERTSTDY
+700 EVTSTDY

-719 SYYRDELIAEGVT
+719 SYYRDELVAEGVT
-732 DSRGLKVARHNSRVR
+732 DSRGLQAVPHNGKVR

-778 ILRPDFFSRHRRT
+778 ILHPDFFSRHRAT

-800 DGVVQNVDNVISVM
+800 DGVVQNVDNVISVK
-814 ATDVRALATPHVSPT
+814 ATDVRALGRPPVAPS